1 MDISGNQAKLLSLT
15 MKLNINYDELRAQ
28 IIKNAE
34 QTGEVP
40 ENEVYFK
47 LTPAQL
53 LEYAEG
59 KEQYT
64 IVDLSNRV
72 YVAPE
77 DAQNYVSATN
87 LMQFLSSYGI
97 VDYDQLQK
105 SYDALFASAQ
115 GQEGIA
121 IKLTRLQ
128 EQKPTPTGEYWSET
142 NNTTQE
148 KVYANMLEKVTATLN
163 NVSNTMCS
171 CVFYAISEM
180 LSYTDV
186 VSVTDKEIYDKF
198 QEITGTSYASFA
210 PPPPVEETPPPPV
223 TVTVTPPAPVEE
235 TIPAPIDVP
244 QTQQVEETISSP
256 VDVPQNQQVEEAVP
270 APVDVPQSQQV
281 AEKEPPAN
289 VTVTQDEQTV
299 RTDFTSSTGQSLSI
313 PIRHIVIEETFED
326 GTVAR
331 TDSKTKAR
339 NFSLSDEAM
348 QADKAQI
355 RSRLDSL
362 RTAMYAAKRLER
374 LNPDTPLE
382 VGMVDMSRLST
393 TAQRLFSNYKI
404 DENGNYVLN
413 SDGEQQLKTLRQKIV
428 DTYSIAINYSSLG
441 VEPGEINDNPGD
453 IKNKETDATV
463 RGALK
468 SAHKDIQKALGAEG
482 FDTDR
487 YLADYAAWADEYASL
502 SQTYDV
508 EFANL
513 QKLQEPEDAEKAQW
527 YTNLWNAMGG
537 KTIRLGEDVQ
547 MNVSKS
553 PADHGHAHGS
563 YSNELKREF
572 VIPEKSDYKPANQY
586 LVMDESRMN
595 DEVWLRKSLENGDIR
610 LEKYIN
616 KTPASLNELEQ
627 TYNAPAK
634 PQQHRPDHSSLAEYE
649 NLKKLNQGDKSF
661 ESFY

>member
-28 IIKNAE
+28 IIKNAA

-47 LTPAQL
+47 LTPEQL

-77 DAQNYVSATN
+77 DAQNYVSATD
-87 LMQFLSSYGI
+87 LMKFLSSYGI

-105 SYDALFASAQ
+105 SYDTLFANAQ

-121 IKLTRLQ
+121 LKLTRLQ

-148 KVYANMLEKVTATLN
+148 KVYANMLERVTATLN

-180 LSYTDV
+180 LSYTDAT
-186 VSVTDKEIYDKF
+186 SVTDKEIYEKF
-198 QEITGTSYASFA
+198 NEVIGVDTKPPAA
-210 PPPPVEETPPPPV
+210 PEPVTVTATQPPPVEQT
-223 TVTVTPPAPVEE
+223 TPAPVD
-235 TIPAPIDVP
+235 A
-244 QTQQVEETISSP
+244 
-256 VDVPQNQQVEEAVP
+256 PQNQQVEEAVP
-270 APVDVPQSQQV
+270 APVEAPQNQQV
-281 AEKEPPAN
+281 EEKRPSPAD
-289 VTVTQDEQTV
+289 VTVTQDKQTV

-326 GTVAR
+326 GTVEK
-331 TDSKTKAR
+331 TDSKTKAH
-339 NFSLSDEAM
+339 NFSLSDAAM
-348 QADKAQI
+348 QADKSQI

-382 VGMVDMSRLST
+382 VGMVDLSRLST

-404 DENGNYVLN
+404 DENGNYVLS
-413 SDGEQQLKTLRQKIV
+413 SDGERELKTLRQKII
-428 DTYSIAINYSSLG
+428 DTYSIATNYSALG

-453 IKNKETDATV
+453 IKNKETDTTV

-502 SQTYDV
+502 SQAYDV

-586 LVMDESRMN
+586 IVMDESRMN

-627 TYNAPAK
+627 TYSAPAK

-649 NLKKLNQGDKSF
+649 NLKKLNQSDKSF